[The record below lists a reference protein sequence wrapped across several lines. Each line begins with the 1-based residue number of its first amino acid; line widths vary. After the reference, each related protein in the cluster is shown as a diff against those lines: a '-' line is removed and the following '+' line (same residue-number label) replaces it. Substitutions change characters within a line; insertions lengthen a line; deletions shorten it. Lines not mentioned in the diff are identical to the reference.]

1 MLVDCVFV
9 YVVVRLVVWMIGW
22 VFVLV
27 GLYVVFRGFWL
38 RVWWVCCLFDS
49 GVSVALRFG
58 WF

>member
-9 YVVVRLVVWMIGW
+9 YVVFRLVVWMIGW

-27 GLYVVFRGFWL
+27 GLYVVFRGFW
-38 RVWWVCCLFDS
+38 RCVWWVCYLFDS